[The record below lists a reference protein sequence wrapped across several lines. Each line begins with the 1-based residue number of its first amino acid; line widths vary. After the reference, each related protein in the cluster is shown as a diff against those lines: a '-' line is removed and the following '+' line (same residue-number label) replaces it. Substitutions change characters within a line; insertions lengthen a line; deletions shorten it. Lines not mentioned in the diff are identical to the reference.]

1 MMDKRL
7 EKTIKEEEKLKEQ
20 LKVLQ
25 DRINNVEE
33 KRESFEKETLHKTF
47 KETEISL
54 EEYQMIVRTAV
65 DDYKGLNDILVKGV
79 QKDETEN

>member
-1 MMDKRL
+1 MDKRL